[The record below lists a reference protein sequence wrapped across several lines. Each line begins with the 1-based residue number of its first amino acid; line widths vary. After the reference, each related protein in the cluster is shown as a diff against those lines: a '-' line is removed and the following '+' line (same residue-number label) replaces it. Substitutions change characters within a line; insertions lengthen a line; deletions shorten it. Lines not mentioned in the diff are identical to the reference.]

1 MESKMPYRPEAVH
14 RRNAQGVLLPL
25 TAAIHRVFGH
35 RAQDLGRPIGAF
47 YTVNVSSIV
56 WQHLGGIWYRAWD
69 EQRVVNRS
77 VNESV
82 VRAFSES
89 IITGEAVYLPSG
101 IRITWEEISLS
112 EAVKLPPPLT
122 V

>member
-1 MESKMPYRPEAVH
+1 MNEQSWCAVPQQVAATTWGTLPRMSYRTKHPCCLAKIQFERSYTESRLMGAKMPYRPEAVH

-56 WQHLGGIWYRAWD
+56 WQHFGGGGD
-69 EQRVVNRS
+69 LVQ
-77 VNESV
+77 
-82 VRAFSES
+82 
-89 IITGEAVYLPSG
+89 G
-101 IRITWEEISLS
+101 IG
-112 EAVKLPPPLT
+112 
-122 V
+122 

>member
-1 MESKMPYRPEAVH
+1 MPYRPEAVH
-14 RRNAQGVLLPL
+14 RRNMEGVVLPL

-56 WQHLGGIWYRAWD
+56 WQHLGEIWYRAWD
-69 EQRVVNRS
+69 EQRVLNRI

-89 IITGEAVYLPSG
+89 IITGDAVNLPSG
-101 IRITWEEISLS
+101 KRIIWEEMAPF
-112 EAVKLPPPLT
+112 EAMQLPPPLI